1 VVRGGFVSAASRA
14 EISGAKRNDSAFRR
28 HAAKNFKAIAV
39 MFKFEDF
46 ELVGYDPSPGIKVP
60 VAV

>member
-1 VVRGGFVSAASRA
+1 
-14 EISGAKRNDSAFRR
+14 
-28 HAAKNFKAIAV
+28 V